1 MPKPRILIADDHA
14 LVIEGFRRILEEHYE
29 LVGMAGDGYELLA
42 AAKTVQPDIVILDIS
57 MPLLNGIDTA
67 RQLKMISPTAKIIIV
82 TMHAGADYVRSAFE
96 AGASAYVLKGSA
108 VDELTL
114 AIQAVLEGHSY
125 ITPLITKDLVD
136 VYLSTASE
144 KRRGLTPRQR
154 EVLQFLAEGRTAKE
168 IANLLR
174 ITSRTVEFHKT
185 QIMEHLNL
193 KTTADLIKYALT
205 HGIVS
210 TS

>member
-1 MPKPRILIADDHA
+1 MPKPRILVADDHA
-14 LVIEGFRRILEEHYE
+14 LVIEGFRRTLEERYE

-67 RQLKMISPTAKIIIV
+67 RQLTKICPTAKIIIV
-82 TMHAGADYVRSAFE
+82 TMHADADYVRSAFE

-108 VDELTL
+108 VDELAL
-114 AIQAVLEGHSY
+114 AIQAVLGGHSY
-125 ITPLITKDLVD
+125 ITPLITKELVE

-144 KRRGLTPRQR
+144 KPRDLTPRQR
-154 EVLQFLAEGRTAKE
+154 EVLRFLAEGRTAKE

>member
-1 MPKPRILIADDHA
+1 MPKPRILVADDHA
-14 LVIEGFRRILEEHYE
+14 LVIEGFRRTLEERYE

-67 RQLKMISPTAKIIIV
+67 RQLKKICPTAKIIIV
-82 TMHAGADYVRSAFE
+82 TMHADADYVRSAFE

-108 VDELTL
+108 VDELAL
-114 AIQAVLEGHSY
+114 AIQAVLGGHSY
-125 ITPLITKDLVD
+125 ITPLITKELVE

-144 KRRGLTPRQR
+144 KPRDLTPRQR
-154 EVLQFLAEGRTAKE
+154 EVLRFLAEGRTAKE

>member
-14 LVIEGFRRILEEHYE
+14 LVIEGFRRILEERYE

-67 RQLKMISPTAKIIIV
+67 RQLKKISPTAKIIIV

-108 VDELTL
+108 VDELT
-114 AIQAVLEGHSY
+114 
-125 ITPLITKDLVD
+125 
-136 VYLSTASE
+136 
-144 KRRGLTPRQR
+144 
-154 EVLQFLAEGRTAKE
+154 
-168 IANLLR
+168 
-174 ITSRTVEFHKT
+174 
-185 QIMEHLNL
+185 
-193 KTTADLIKYALT
+193 
-205 HGIVS
+205 
-210 TS
+210 